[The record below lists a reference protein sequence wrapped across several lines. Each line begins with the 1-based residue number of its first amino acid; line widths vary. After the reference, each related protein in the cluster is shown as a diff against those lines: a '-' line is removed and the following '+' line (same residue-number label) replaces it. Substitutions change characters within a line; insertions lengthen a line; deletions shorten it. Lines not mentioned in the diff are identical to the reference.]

1 MAWGFRTCADNNVQI
16 NQISQ
21 TDLETEECDHIGAV
35 PSRGTAIAVL
45 FSPRAVPAAYGVNC
59 IFGIC
64 RHRTA
69 PHHGMP
75 KVYPSLS
82 CTSGLR
88 LCTTTIYHSHQFT
101 TSSSLTLPF
110 NSLPLSLS
118 RSLIGETMERGIL
131 PKRVQQLLIQG
142 GFLYDPSGN

>member
-59 IFGIC
+59 IFGIDLQAP
-64 RHRTA
+64 HRTTPWHA
-69 PHHGMP
+69 KSVSVIVMH
-75 KVYPSLS
+75 
-82 CTSGLR
+82 LR
-88 LCTTTIYHSHQFT
+88 S
-101 TSSSLTLPF
+101 P
-110 NSLPLSLS
+110 PLYYYYIS
-118 RSLIGETMERGIL
+118 
-131 PKRVQQLLIQG
+131 
-142 GFLYDPSGN
+142 